1 MTDFMYYA
9 SAEVHTLPPRK
20 RLAAIMR
27 DVAHSPTDLGSK
39 KGRIAGEAYVRLALR
54 DPRLL
59 GKALVISERSTAVS
73 EGLTTSGRSGSYDD
87 TTTAGTGDDAKKKKR
102 THSNASASDLTTQ
115 TTDKKKKK
123 TSHAR
128 SSDDDDDSTRGEPK
142 ELSDE
147 ALALRLHMEM
157 NASPRMSRGSRQSS
171 QILKPQ
177 ALFD

>member
-1 MTDFMYYA
+1 MADFMYYA

-27 DVAHSPTDLGSK
+27 DVAQSPTDLGSK

-59 GKALVISERSTAVS
+59 GKAILISERSTAVS
-73 EGLTTSGRSGSYDD
+73 EGLTTSGGSGSYDD
-87 TTTAGTGDDAKKKKR
+87 VTTLGTGDDAKKKKR
-102 THSNASASDLTTQ
+102 AYNTSASDLTTQ

-147 ALALRLHMEM
+147 ALALQLHMEM
-157 NASPRMSRGSRQSS
+157 NASPRMSRGSRSS
-171 QILKPQ
+171 AQMLQPQ
-177 ALFD
+177 ALFN